1 MIDTLTPAI
10 KALILDMDGVLWRGK
25 EPLID
30 MPAFFARASRRGLRV
45 VLATNNATRDADSSL
60 QTLRGFGVGLER
72 WQIIT
77 SGMAVTYQLQQRFP
91 QGGPVYV
98 VGETGLVNA
107 LSAGGFFPAEENVLA
122 VVAGLDRA
130 LTYEK
135 IRKANS
141 FIRGGAPFYGTNPDT
156 TFPGPNGID
165 PGAGTVLAAIST
177 AAEVAPVIAGKP
189 YPIIFEFALQ
199 TLGTAREETLVIG
212 DRLDTDILGGQ
223 KAGCRTALVLTGIST
238 AAEARAWDPQP
249 DLIAANL
256 DAIL

>member
-10 KALILDMDGVLWRGK
+10 QSLILDMDGVLWRGK
-25 EPLID
+25 EPLLD
-30 MPAFFARASRRGLRV
+30 LPAFFARAAARGLRV
-45 VLATNNATRDADSSL
+45 VLATNNATRDAESSL
-60 QTLRGFGVGLER
+60 QTLRDFGVELEP

-77 SGMAVTYQLQQRFP
+77 SGMAVTYQLQRRFP
-91 QGGPVYV
+91 QGGAVYV

-122 VVAGLDRA
+122 VVVGLDRN
-130 LTYEK
+130 LTYDK
-135 IRKANS
+135 IRKANA
-141 FIRGGAPFYGTNPDT
+141 FIRNGVPFYGTNPDT
-156 TFPGPNGID
+156 TFPGPDGIL

-177 AAEVAPVIAGKP
+177 ASEVTPIIAGKP
-189 YPIIFEFALQ
+189 HPIIFEFALHQ
-199 TLGTAREETLVIG
+199 LGTRREETLVIG

-223 KAGCRTALVLTGIST
+223 KAGCRTALVLSGIST
-238 AAEARAWDPQP
+238 AAEAAAWQPQP